1 MYTRCPECL
10 TTQAVTPDAL
20 RNGRGMVRCD
30 RCAAMFDALAT
41 LAESETQA
49 IADEQPEAAEL
60 WTEKKA
66 AGSRYWRSGFFAA
79 VALLGVQGFYFEG
92 DRVLQNPKARPAL
105 EKLCGILHCPLPD
118 YRNLAELTVLHN
130 AFTQLP
136 NRHYAFKLVLNNE
149 AAFAMRYP
157 VIGLTLLSF
166 DGQPFAYRLFKPDEY
181 LAAGKREN
189 ARIAANGAAEISLE
203 IAEPKSKV
211 GGFHFDLS
219 Y

>member
-41 LAESETQA
+41 LAESEAQA
-49 IADEQPEAAEL
+49 VADVSPDNEPWAERQ
-60 WTEKKA
+60 A
-66 AGSRYWRSGFFAA
+66 RGQGFWRSGFVAA
-79 VALLGVQGFYFEG
+79 LALLFVQGFYFEG
-92 DRVLQNPKARPAL
+92 DRITQNPKFRPGL
-105 EKLCGILHCPLPD
+105 EKFCGILRCSLPD
-118 YRNLAELTVLHN
+118 YQNPAELTVLHN

-181 LAAGKREN
+181 LAEKREN

-203 IAEPKSKV
+203 IAEPKSKI